1 MGFDSIDL
9 WRASIGHFHA
19 SQKLYDLDKRKLSIQ
34 FFTLF
39 ATIMT
44 NIIIQ
49 CLNSKY
55 LFGLHILVFV
65 HLILPYQGIL
75 GT

>member
-39 ATIMT
+39 ATIM
-44 NIIIQ
+44 
-49 CLNSKY
+49 
-55 LFGLHILVFV
+55 
-65 HLILPYQGIL
+65 LI
-75 GT
+75 